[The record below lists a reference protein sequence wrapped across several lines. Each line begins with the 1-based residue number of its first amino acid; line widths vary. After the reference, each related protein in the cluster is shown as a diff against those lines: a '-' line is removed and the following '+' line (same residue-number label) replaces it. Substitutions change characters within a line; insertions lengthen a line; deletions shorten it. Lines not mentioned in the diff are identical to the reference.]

1 MESNPHTHVLV
12 CVLTHTRSPLYAS
25 QSLSPSNTSNLAHP
39 PVSSLAFFPL
49 CFPFPP
55 STLILLLSSFSP
67 SFRHLCGGC
76 GDKQRSYLSIYQNG
90 WHSMADTHQVCPCV
104 CVCVCVCLR
113 CMGMFPRRY
122 CAGLARSVAIKIWQY
137 SFVKTRPP
145 KYGVIHLCVCP
156 GCKSH
161 KYTSDTHTHWNT
173 KWTHHRHFE
182 KVTLYFSIYYTV
194 YNILPL

>member
-104 CVCVCVCLR
+104 CVCVRVFALYGYVSPSILCRFSSQCGDKDLTVFICENKATKIRGYPLVCVSRMQITQIHIGHSHTLKYK
-113 CMGMFPRRY
+113 MNSPQALWKGDSLFFYLLY
-122 CAGLARSVAIKIWQY
+122 CI
-137 SFVKTRPP
+137 
-145 KYGVIHLCVCP
+145 
-156 GCKSH
+156 
-161 KYTSDTHTHWNT
+161 
-173 KWTHHRHFE
+173 
-182 KVTLYFSIYYTV
+182 
-194 YNILPL
+194 